1 MCTCQRHEYVAVPVR
16 GNCMEPRIPEGAR
29 VIVDKPE
36 DPKTGDIVV
45 AMHKAETVVKQLT
58 RQNGKLLL
66 IPLQGQAA
74 IEVTEH
80 TEIVGV
86 VKYWGMKP

>member
-1 MCTCQRHEYVAVPVR
+1 MCTYQRHEYVAVPVR
-16 GNCMEPRIPEGAR
+16 GNCLEPRIPEGAR
-29 VIVDKPE
+29 VIVDKTE

-45 AMHKAETVVKQLT
+45 AIHKGEAIVKKLT

-66 IPLQGQAA
+66 TAMQGQAA

-80 TEIVGV
+80 TKMVGV